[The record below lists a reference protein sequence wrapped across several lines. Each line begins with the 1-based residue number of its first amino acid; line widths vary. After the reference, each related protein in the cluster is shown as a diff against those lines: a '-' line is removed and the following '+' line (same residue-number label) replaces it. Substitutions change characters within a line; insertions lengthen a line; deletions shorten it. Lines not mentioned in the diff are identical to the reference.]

1 MLPYHISKLQSKFI
15 INITLLLQT
24 IMGESNMC
32 FQAIDQS
39 TDKTIPSNL
48 NARLAW
54 ENNNDL
60 APDV

>member
-1 MLPYHISKLQSKFI
+1 
-15 INITLLLQT
+15 
-24 IMGESNMC
+24 MGESNMC
-32 FQAIDQS
+32 FQATGQS
-39 TDKTIPSNL
+39 TDQTIPLNL

>member
-1 MLPYHISKLQSKFI
+1 M
-15 INITLLLQT
+15 
-24 IMGESNMC
+24 MGESNMC
-32 FQAIDQS
+32 FQSIGQS

>member
-1 MLPYHISKLQSKFI
+1 
-15 INITLLLQT
+15 
-24 IMGESNMC
+24 MGESNMC
-32 FQAIDQS
+32 FQATRHS

-54 ENNNDL
+54 ENNNDP